1 MSKDFSVTTE
11 KILDNAR
18 LVCYTFSI
26 DKTRHLC
33 YITIKR
39 KVAMRVARMV
49 YIKDMNLFIYLKDSI
64 GLRKLLNISNA
75 VAIKCEKLIVEHQGF
90 DVKVKMQKDGSDET
104 ILFTHTSKSITVV
117 WEKI

>member
-1 MSKDFSVTTE
+1 MSKDFSVTAE

-26 DKTRHLC
+26 DKARHLC

-49 YIKDMNLFIYLKDSI
+49 YIKDMDLTFFLKGSIDLMNTLNIKDSFVI
-64 GLRKLLNISNA
+64 ECKELLAAHEDNSIEVKFSKDEQRK
-75 VAIKCEKLIVEHQGF
+75 
-90 DVKVKMQKDGSDET
+90 M
-104 ILFTHTSKSITVV
+104 THITYTCKIIAVV
-117 WEKI
+117 WDK